1 MKETIMLEGLTPPVK
16 ERICAF
22 MINAMDQLDKKDLQI
37 LQDNLA
43 DTRWEHAE
51 LTRAL
56 KARGFKCYDDQVRQH
71 RTGKCRCA

>member
-22 MINAMDQLDKKDLQI
+22 MINAIDQLDKKDLQI

-43 DTRWEHAE
+43 DTRWAHA
-51 LTRAL
+51 
-56 KARGFKCYDDQVRQH
+56 H
-71 RTGKCRCA
+71 